1 MKIILEIE
9 DTDVASFIEETG
21 FDLHNNVLEFG
32 FYFIESDE
40 SITECECDKL
50 EMKDANTNISSHPNS

>member
-32 FYFIESDE
+32 FYFIESD
-40 SITECECDKL
+40 KR
-50 EMKDANTNISSHPNS
+50 